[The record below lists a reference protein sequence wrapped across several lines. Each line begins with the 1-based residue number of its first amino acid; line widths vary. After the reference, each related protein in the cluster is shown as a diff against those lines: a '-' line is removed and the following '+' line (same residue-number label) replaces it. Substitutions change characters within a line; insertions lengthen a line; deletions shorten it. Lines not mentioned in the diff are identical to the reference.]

1 MDLLDREQRDFLCS
15 GVSISLA
22 ACGDDCDNCIV
33 RAVGCKFVDDGR
45 RIAVFLRRSRS
56 PDFFRFV
63 QATGRVANVFCLPS
77 TNRTIQI
84 KGDDAQVE
92 AFATTDL
99 ALIEGHLAQFLKQV
113 VPLGVPESVV
123 RTIFAHDPDDLVML
137 TYTPRA
143 VFSQTP
149 GPKAGELLGRT
160 T

>member
-22 ACGDDCDNCIV
+22 ACGDDRDNCVV
-33 RAVGCKFVDDGR
+33 RAVGCKLVDDGR

-56 PDFFRFV
+56 PDFFRFI
-63 QATGRVANVFCLPS
+63 QSTRRVANVFCLPS

-84 KGDDAQVE
+84 KGDDARVE
-92 AFATTDL
+92 DFVASDV
-99 ALIEGHLAQFLKQV
+99 ALIEAHLALFLQQV

-123 RTIFAHDPDDLVML
+123 RTIFAHDPDDLVTL

-143 VFSQTP
+143 LFSQTP
-149 GPKAGELLGRT
+149 GPKAGELLGRST
-160 T
+160 